1 MLSSK
6 CPLLLPVA
14 TLACVFAS
22 LGCNTRPTAATP
34 PAATAPTVSASTSQ
48 SRVVANAAA
57 APSSVAPIVLDDTV
71 REAVPNDYLR
81 VVFIPP
87 QSGPD
92 PVPVVTMLGRS
103 YNLRV
108 FATATTLYQPP
119 LTVSELPAYSGLQ
132 DNSTQ
137 YMMALRCRPPQP
149 ANVDAILATWP
160 NVFQTIPIDTKL
172 DPTVCSAN
180 PSDPTIQTACYA
192 SAFTAEDTPS
202 GSVPTALGRV
212 FSYAAVLFDDN
223 HTAQAQWLK
232 NNYGI
237 YPAFAGTGYSV
248 KDSYTLDASHP
259 QTTAT
264 ILAKSVS
271 SEYLLKNVS
280 LADAGCRC
288 IAVPPYPQRAQDR
301 LDPATIDQIGGN
313 GSCNVVTK
321 LPQTSH

>member
-6 CPLLLPVA
+6 CFLPLPVLA
-14 TLACVFAS
+14 LACVFAG
-22 LGCNTRPTAATP
+22 LGCNARPTTAVP
-34 PAATAPTVSASTSQ
+34 PTATAPTILASTGQ
-48 SRVVANAAA
+48 SHVATDTAG
-57 APSSVAPIVLDDTV
+57 VAPVVLNDIV

-81 VVFIPP
+81 VIFMSP

-108 FATATTLYQPP
+108 FATATALYQPP
-119 LTVSELPAYSGLQ
+119 LTVSDLPTYSGLQ

-137 YMMALRCRPPQP
+137 YMVALRCRPPQP
-149 ANVDAILATWP
+149 AKVDAILATWP
-160 NVFQTIPIDTKL
+160 NVFQAIPIDTKL
-172 DPTVCSAN
+172 DPAACSAN
-180 PSDPTIQTACYA
+180 PTDPTIQTACYA

-202 GSVPTALGRV
+202 GSVPTTLGRV
-212 FSYAAVLFDDN
+212 FSYAAVLFDGN
-223 HTAQAQWLK
+223 HNQQADWLK

-301 LDPATIDQIGGN
+301 LDPATIDQAGGN
-313 GSCNVVTK
+313 GSCTVVTK
-321 LPQTSH
+321 LP